1 MKSFHAVQQIRDRD
15 LLGNLPPEASLR
27 FLDIVDR
34 YHATVDALVE
44 CGRSMHTLRI
54 ERYWG
59 IMGFEI

>member
-1 MKSFHAVQQIRDRD
+1 MQQIRDRD

-44 CGRSMHTLRI
+44 CDRSMHILRV

-59 IMGFEI
+59 DYGL